1 MSNQL
6 AVPAPVIEPSAE
18 EKSAVALMAQIS
30 TDGVEARAA
39 RLKAEATLS
48 GLTTEPTPVPIFVM
62 RKNEAD
68 VERLQFEIDRLTKK
82 PEVA

>member
-39 RLKAEATLS
+39 RLKADATLS
-48 GLTTEPTPVPIFVM
+48 TLTSEPTPVPTFIMRTNEVEVEKLRAEISVM
-62 RKNEAD
+62 QRRKA
-68 VERLQFEIDRLTKK
+68 
-82 PEVA
+82 